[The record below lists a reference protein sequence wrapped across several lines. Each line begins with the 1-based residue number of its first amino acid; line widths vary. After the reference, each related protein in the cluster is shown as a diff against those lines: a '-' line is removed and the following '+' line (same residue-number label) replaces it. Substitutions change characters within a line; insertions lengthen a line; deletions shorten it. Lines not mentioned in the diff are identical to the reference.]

1 VPQGS
6 EKLSDVLGR
15 AGALRCDE
23 PNAKGRAVRFACG
36 CFVEFRLAI
45 DDESRAI
52 GQLSLRTNGCPAMI
66 AAAVELSERL
76 KGRGLREL
84 EGLEDFGQSDEVGGC
99 AETAAD
105 ALRSAFAA
113 YRSRAVAVFIGE
125 RALICSCFGIGE
137 DVIEAALRDPEVHSL
152 DDLMDTTRA
161 GTGCGSCRLLLVE
174 MLDAR
179 EER

>member
-1 VPQGS
+1 MPQGS

-15 AGALRCDE
+15 ALALDCDE
-23 PNAKGRAVRFACG
+23 PNAKGKAVRFACG
-36 CFVEFRLAI
+36 CFVEFSLAI
-45 DDESRAI
+45 DDESRVI
-52 GQLSLRTNGCPAMI
+52 GQLSLKTNGCPAMI
-66 AAAVELSERL
+66 AAAVALTDRLS
-76 KGRGLREL
+76 GRSLQGL
-84 EGLEDFGQSDEVGGC
+84 EGLEDFGQGDEEDGC

-113 YRSRAVAVFIGE
+113 YRSRQVAEFIGE

-137 DVIEAALRDPEVHSL
+137 DAIEAALRDPEVHSL

>member
-1 VPQGS
+1 
-6 EKLSDVLGR
+6 
-15 AGALRCDE
+15 
-23 PNAKGRAVRFACG
+23 
-36 CFVEFRLAI
+36 
-45 DDESRAI
+45 
-52 GQLSLRTNGCPAMI
+52 MI
-66 AAAVELSERL
+66 ATAVGFSERL
-76 KGRGLREL
+76 VGRSLQGL

-105 ALRSAFAA
+105 ALRSAFAT
-113 YRSRAVAVFIGE
+113 YRNRQVAEFIGE

-161 GTGCGSCRLLLVE
+161 GTGCGSCRMLLEE